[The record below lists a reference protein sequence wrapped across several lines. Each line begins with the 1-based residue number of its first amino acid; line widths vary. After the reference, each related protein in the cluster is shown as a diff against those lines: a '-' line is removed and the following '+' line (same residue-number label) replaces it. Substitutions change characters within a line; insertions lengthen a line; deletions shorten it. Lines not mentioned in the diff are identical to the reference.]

1 MEGRKGQVK
10 EGTDQDRD
18 ARTGTERHREIE
30 KETHSDRT
38 VFEKEERIMVS
49 IKRDIKCADFE
60 ARVRKAI
67 TEVDEMKHATPQAK
81 KEVYDLL
88 IRMRDDLIKWDEFS
102 IEIPEF
108 MRETR

>member
-1 MEGRKGQVK
+1 MEGRKGRVK
-10 EGTDQDRD
+10 ERTDQDRD
-18 ARTGTERHREIE
+18 ARTGAERHREVTQ
-30 KETHSDRT
+30 ETDRDRAIL
-38 VFEKEERIMVS
+38 KEEKIMVS

-60 ARVRKAI
+60 ARIKKAI
-67 TEVDEMKHATPQAK
+67 KEVDEMKHATPQAK

-88 IRMRDDLIKWDEFS
+88 MNIRDDLVKWDVFS

>member
-1 MEGRKGQVK
+1 
-10 EGTDQDRD
+10 
-18 ARTGTERHREIE
+18 
-30 KETHSDRT
+30 
-38 VFEKEERIMVS
+38 MVS

-60 ARVRKAI
+60 ARIRKAI
-67 TEVDEMKHATPQAK
+67 KEVDDMKHATPQAK

-88 IRMRDDLIKWDEFS
+88 MNIRDDLIRWDVFS

>member
-1 MEGRKGQVK
+1 
-10 EGTDQDRD
+10 
-18 ARTGTERHREIE
+18 
-30 KETHSDRT
+30 
-38 VFEKEERIMVS
+38 MVS

-60 ARVRKAI
+60 ARIKKAI
-67 TEVDEMKHATPQAK
+67 KEVDDMKHATPQAK

-88 IRMRDDLIKWDEFS
+88 MNIRDDLVRCDVFS

>member
-1 MEGRKGQVK
+1 
-10 EGTDQDRD
+10 
-18 ARTGTERHREIE
+18 
-30 KETHSDRT
+30 
-38 VFEKEERIMVS
+38 MVS

-60 ARVRKAI
+60 ARIKKAI
-67 TEVDEMKHATPQAK
+67 KEVDDMKHATPQAK

-88 IRMRDDLIKWDEFS
+88 MNIRDDLIRWDVFS